1 MKNKELK
8 VYIQYPWKTSDSQY
22 YKSLIEQPPE
32 GIKYISESKKVG
44 MLLNKNLFNIRT
56 FFKAW
61 LRDFLRISRISVI
74 NAHKIKT
81 NLDYDLIHCAHCLN
95 KDNNKPWVADFEGA
109 WQMWVMGNASKRTK
123 EKIKEILLNENC
135 KKILAWT
142 ETSKKEII
150 STFPEIRDKVEI
162 VSYAMKFPRF
172 KKRKGTKKINLV
184 FVSRYFYAKGGLHAL
199 EAFDILT
206 KKYSNVEAT
215 FISDI
220 PKNIFEKYSKNKKIK
235 IFGLLPYEKII
246 KEIYPSSDIVI
257 YPGYSDSFGFAFIE
271 SLAFGLP
278 VVTVDGFARKDI
290 IENGKTGYVIEKPK
304 EFVFKH
310 NRVIEKE
317 IIEKLVEKASK
328 LIENKNLR
336 KKMSKE
342 CIKTVRTGKFSIKE
356 RNNRLRRIYE
366 EAIK

>member
-1 MKNKELK
+1 
-8 VYIQYPWKTSDSQY
+8 
-22 YKSLIEQPPE
+22 
-32 GIKYISESKKVG
+32 
-44 MLLNKNLFNIRT
+44 
-56 FFKAW
+56 
-61 LRDFLRISRISVI
+61 
-74 NAHKIKT
+74 
-81 NLDYDLIHCAHCLN
+81 
-95 KDNNKPWVADFEGA
+95 
-109 WQMWVMGNASKRTK
+109 
-123 EKIKEILLNENC
+123 
-135 KKILAWT
+135 
-142 ETSKKEII
+142 
-150 STFPEIRDKVEI
+150 
-162 VSYAMKFPRF
+162 
-172 KKRKGTKKINLV
+172 
-184 FVSRYFYAKGGLHAL
+184 L